1 VTNVAEVVNGQAQG
15 PGVRTVVAVTIGN
28 AVEFYD
34 FMIYSL
40 FAIQIGHALFPP
52 MVGGNNLVASLGG
65 FGIGFLARPVGAFV
79 IGRWSDR
86 VGRKPAMVASM
97 LLIGVA
103 NAGLAFIPS
112 FASIGWVATVLALAC
127 RLLAG
132 FALGGELGCNS
143 AFLAEASDP
152 ARRSLTTSWQNTSQF
167 ASLLAASSVA
177 WALTELLSPGDFAT
191 FGWRIGVASGLVAI
205 PVALWLRAGLT
216 EPLPPDDSDP
226 VAAPLQPGQRR
237 RLLIGCFIIL
247 ATATICNY
255 VLGYTSTFAQD
266 SLHLP
271 PALAFQAS
279 TASYA
284 IGVLVIILGGW
295 LGDKWGRRPV
305 LLGSALFT
313 AAAAWPS
320 YALILGMPAAGGL
333 LAGTVLLS
341 ISQNFNAGGLYATM
355 TEGMPRR
362 WRAAGFGLLYATAI
376 GIFGG
381 ATQPLLAWAL
391 HRWDDPW
398 LLCWLV
404 AGLGLVQAL
413 GAGLVPETRPERR

>member
-1 VTNVAEVVNGQAQG
+1 
-15 PGVRTVVAVTIGN
+15 VVAVTIGN
-28 AVEFYD
+28 AIEFYD
-34 FMIYSL
+34 FLIYAM
-40 FAIQIGHALFPP
+40 FAIQIGKALFPP
-52 MVGGNNLVASLGG
+52 MTGGNNLVASLGG
-65 FGIGFLARPVGAFV
+65 FGIGFLARPVGAWV

-112 FASIGWVATVLALAC
+112 FASIGWAATVLALAC

-143 AFLAEASDP
+143 AYLAEASDP
-152 ARRSLTTSWQNTSQF
+152 ARRSLTTSWQSTSQF
-167 ASLLAASSVA
+167 LSLVAASGLAWVLAA
-177 WALTELLSPGDFAT
+177 WLSPADFAD

-205 PVALWLRAGLT
+205 PVALWLRAGLA
-216 EPLPPDDSDP
+216 EPLPPDGSDP
-226 VAAPLQPGQRR
+226 VEAALGPGQRR
-237 RLLIGCFIIL
+237 TLLIGCFIIL
-247 ATATICNY
+247 VTATICNY
-255 VLGYTSTFAQD
+255 VMGYTSTFAQD
-266 SLHLP
+266 SLHLA
-271 PALAFQAS
+271 PALAFQAT

-284 IGVLVIILGGW
+284 VGVVVIIIGGW
-295 LGDKWGRRPV
+295 LGDAWGRRPV
-305 LLGSALFT
+305 LLASALFT

-320 YALILGMPAAGGL
+320 YALILGMPAGGGL

-341 ISQNFNAGGLYATM
+341 ISQNFNTGALYAAM

-362 WRAAGFGLLYATAI
+362 WRAAGFGLLYASAI

-404 AGLGLVQAL
+404 AGLGLAQWL
-413 GAGLVPETRPERR
+413 GALLVPETRPSRLAHA

>member
-1 VTNVAEVVNGQAQG
+1 
-15 PGVRTVVAVTIGN
+15 
-28 AVEFYD
+28 
-34 FMIYSL
+34 
-40 FAIQIGHALFPP
+40 
-52 MVGGNNLVASLGG
+52 
-65 FGIGFLARPVGAFV
+65 
-79 IGRWSDR
+79 
-86 VGRKPAMVASM
+86 M

-112 FASIGWVATVLALAC
+112 FASIGWAATVLALAC

-143 AFLAEASDP
+143 AYLAEASDP
-152 ARRSLTTSWQNTSQF
+152 ARRSLTTSWQGTSQF
-167 ASLLAASSVA
+167 IALVAASGLA
-177 WALTELLSPGDFAT
+177 WALAALLSPADFAG

-205 PVALWLRAGLT
+205 PVALWLRAGLA
-216 EPLPPDDSDP
+216 EPLPADADDP
-226 VAAPLQPGQRR
+226 VAAVLTDAQRR
-237 RLLIGCFIIL
+237 AMLLGLFIIL

-255 VLGYTSTFAQD
+255 VMGYTSTFAQD
-266 SLHLP
+266 SLHLD
-271 PALAFQAS
+271 PALGFQAT

-284 IGVLVIILGGW
+284 VGVVVIIIGGW

-305 LLGSALFT
+305 LLASALFT
-313 AAAAWPS
+313 AAAAWPA
-320 YALILGMPAAGGL
+320 YALMLNVPAGGGL

-341 ISQNFNAGGLYATM
+341 VSQNFNLGALYAAM
-355 TEGMPRR
+355 TEAMPRR

-376 GIFGG
+376 GVFGG

-404 AGLGLVQAL
+404 AGLGLLQWAGAL
-413 GAGLVPETRPERR
+413 LVPETRPARPAHA